1 MANPAIIGAKLD
13 DGTSQRE
20 LAFIQRMKYRL
31 AEDARPQA
39 KMLMLAAIVSVGLWF
54 IPFAEILIYP
64 FRIFVTFIHEGGH
77 AIAALLTGNSVQS
90 LSVSMSG
97 SGEVYSTRGGTFS
110 QMFVSSAGYLGAM
123 AFGAVLLVLIRRAAA
138 ARVILFASAFLI
150 LFLTFV
156 FGFLKPIFS
165 GGPASWWSVPFT
177 FIAGVVISLGL
188 YAIGR
193 WTGERV
199 ALFIVSMIAV
209 QCILNA
215 LLDLKTVFFLS
226 SPFGPVVPN
235 DAVNMANATGVP
247 AIFWAV
253 LWIAVAFGILLLA
266 LRVYVSARDRAFDKQ
281 QDLPFESKVEI

>member
-1 MANPAIIGAKLD
+1 
-13 DGTSQRE
+13 
-20 LAFIQRMKYRL
+20 MKYRL
-31 AEDARPQA
+31 ADDARPQA
-39 KMLMLAAIVSVGLWF
+39 NMLMLAAIVSVVLWF

-97 SGEVYSTRGGTFS
+97 SGETYTTQGGTFS

-165 GGPASWWSVPFT
+165 GPAASWWGVPFT

-215 LLDLKTVFFLS
+215 LLDLKTVLFLS
-226 SPFGPVVPN
+226 SPFAPVVPN

-247 AIFWAV
+247 AMFWAV
-253 LWIAVAFGILLLA
+253 LWIAVALGILLLA
-266 LRVYVSARDRAFDKQ
+266 LRLYVSARDRAFDQQ
-281 QDLPFESKVEI
+281 QDLPFESKVKI

>member
-1 MANPAIIGAKLD
+1 
-13 DGTSQRE
+13 
-20 LAFIQRMKYRL
+20 
-31 AEDARPQA
+31 
-39 KMLMLAAIVSVGLWF
+39 MLMLAAVVSVVLWF
-54 IPFAEILIYP
+54 VPFAEILIYP

-77 AIAALLTGNSVQS
+77 AIAALLTGNSVHS

-97 SGEVYSTRGGTFS
+97 SGQTYTTQGGTFS

-123 AFGAVLLVLIRRAAA
+123 AFGAVLLVLIRRTAA

-165 GGPASWWSVPFT
+165 GPGTSWWYVPFT

-193 WTGERV
+193 WTSERV

-215 LLDLKTVFFLS
+215 LLDLKTVLFLA
-226 SPFGPVVPN
+226 SPFAPAVPN

-247 AIFWAV
+247 AVFWAV
-253 LWIAVAFGILLLA
+253 LWIALAIGMLLLA
-266 LRVYVSARDRAFDKQ
+266 LRVYVSARERAFDKQ
-281 QDLPFESKVEI
+281 QDLPFESKVEV

>member
-1 MANPAIIGAKLD
+1 
-13 DGTSQRE
+13 
-20 LAFIQRMKYRL
+20 
-31 AEDARPQA
+31 
-39 KMLMLAAIVSVGLWF
+39 MLMLAALISVVLWF
-54 IPFAEILIYP
+54 VPFAEILIYP

-90 LSVSMSG
+90 LSVSPTG
-97 SGEVYSTRGGTFS
+97 SGETWTTQGGTFS

-123 AFGAVLLVLIRRAAA
+123 AFGAVILVLIRRKAA
-138 ARVILFASAFLI
+138 ARVVLFGSAFLI

-165 GGPASWWSVPFT
+165 GPAASWWDVPFT

-215 LLDLKTVFFLS
+215 LLDLKTVLFLS
-226 SPFGPVVPN
+226 SPFAPTVPN
-235 DAVNMANATGVP
+235 DALNMANATGVP

-266 LRVYVSARDRAFDKQ
+266 LRLYVSVRDRAFDRQ
-281 QDLPFESKVEI
+281 QDLPFESKV

>member
-1 MANPAIIGAKLD
+1 
-13 DGTSQRE
+13 
-20 LAFIQRMKYRL
+20 
-31 AEDARPQA
+31 
-39 KMLMLAAIVSVGLWF
+39 MLMIAAIVSVVLWF
-54 IPFAEILIYP
+54 IPFAEVLIYP

-77 AIAALLTGNSVQS
+77 VIAALLTGNSVHS

-97 SGEVYSTRGGTFS
+97 SGQTYTTQGGTFS

-138 ARVILFASAFLI
+138 ARVILFVSAFLI

-165 GGPASWWSVPFT
+165 GPAVSWWSVPFT

-188 YAIGR
+188 FAIGR
-193 WTGERV
+193 WTSERV

-215 LLDLKTVFFLS
+215 LLDLKTVLFLS
-226 SPFGPVVPN
+226 SPFAPAVPN
-235 DAVNMANATGVP
+235 DALNMANATGVP
-247 AIFWAV
+247 AVFWAG
-253 LWIAVAFGILLLA
+253 LWIAVAVGMLLLA
-266 LRVYVSARDRAFDKQ
+266 LRCYVAARDRAFDRQK
-281 QDLPFESKVEI
+281 DLPFEGNVEV

>member
-1 MANPAIIGAKLD
+1 
-13 DGTSQRE
+13 
-20 LAFIQRMKYRL
+20 
-31 AEDARPQA
+31 
-39 KMLMLAAIVSVGLWF
+39 MLMLAAIVSVAFWF

-97 SGEVYSTRGGTFS
+97 SGEVYSTQGGTFS

-138 ARVILFASAFLI
+138 ARIILFSCAFLI

-156 FGFLKPIFS
+156 FGFLKPIFN
-165 GGPASWWSVPFT
+165 GPGSSWAAVPFT

-226 SPFGPVVPN
+226 SPFAPVVPN

-247 AIFWAV
+247 AIFWAL

-266 LRVYVSARDRAFDKQ
+266 LRLYVSARDRAFDKQ